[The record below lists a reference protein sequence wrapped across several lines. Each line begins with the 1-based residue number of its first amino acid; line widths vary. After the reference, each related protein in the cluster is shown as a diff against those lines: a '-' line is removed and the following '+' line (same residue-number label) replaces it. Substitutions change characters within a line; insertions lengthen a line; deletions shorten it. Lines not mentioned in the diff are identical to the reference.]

1 MMRVLMLVILMAM
14 RPLTGAGAEPPAP
27 VPAAVLPREQIEQA
41 LRVLE
46 NPAERARVIAT
57 LRALEA
63 AGPAAAYA
71 APVAIPLAPAPLA
84 APPLA
89 ATPLAAVPTPG
100 VAPSAAGTPPAAAT
114 PPGAAPPAASL
125 HAGPLPIPLAPHS
138 LGAAVVRTLSQRI
151 ADTLDSL
158 TASVV
163 AFVELPVIWEFSREI
178 AADPS
183 ARAHILHVALRVLV
197 IAAAG
202 LALEALTARA
212 LRRARAALAARAPGT
227 ALDEQAEEAPAP
239 DNAGLAAA
247 EAGAIEAEPLT
258 ALPRMMLRRLP
269 FALVNLVLELAP
281 LAVFAAVAYGIL
293 TARDYGYTTRLA
305 ILTVVN
311 AYVAARAVMALTRML
326 VAPASPRLRLV
337 AVSDALAGETQR
349 WVRRAALTG
358 IPGYALAE
366 ILLLFG
372 MPYAAHDLL
381 LKLVVLVLHLYL
393 VAIVLRARRR
403 ISALIAGPVE
413 AHGPFALLRR
423 RLAGS
428 WHLFAVFYIL
438 ALWLVWAFAVTDGY
452 MRLLRIFV
460 AAGVVLIGM
469 RVLNALV
476 LGAIERRFRLR
487 DDVAA
492 QAPWLAA
499 RMRHYLG
506 PVRWLVSATI
516 TVVALIALLEVWGVD
531 ALGWFGSDG
540 LGARLVS
547 ALTTIGFVLAGSLLV
562 WETVNIAI
570 QRRLHLLSL
579 HGNAPRAAR
588 IRTLLPMIRAALLVV
603 LLLFGGPLALSE
615 IGLNIAPLL
624 AGAGIVG
631 VAVGFGSQKLVQDFI
646 TGIFLLIE
654 NAMQVGDWVTVA
666 GVSGTVEALSIRTI
680 RLRDTDGSV
689 HIIPFS
695 AVTTVNNTNRGLG
708 NAPVHVV
715 VSAREDPDRVG
726 EALRD
731 IVREMR
737 HDPRF
742 QRGILGEL
750 QLWGVDKVEGSSVTI
765 AGQIIC
771 TDTARWSVQREFNRR
786 MKKRFDELG
795 FQLMNPVQTVLV
807 QGLETAAAP
816 ARATEARPEAAQ

>member
-1 MMRVLMLVILMAM
+1 MLRVFVLVILLAL
-14 RPLTGAGAEPPAP
+14 RPLTGAAAEPSSTP
-27 VPAAVLPREQIEQA
+27 VMPREQIEQA

-46 NPAERARVIAT
+46 DPAERARVIAM

-63 AGPAAAYA
+63 AAPAGAHG
-71 APVAIPLAPAPLA
+71 APLA
-84 APPLA
+84 APSA
-89 ATPLAAVPTPG
+89 AAAPATAGTRP
-100 VAPSAAGTPPAAAT
+100 AAGTPPAAAQA
-114 PPGAAPPAASL
+114 PAPPAPTPPAL

-138 LGAAVVRTLSQRI
+138 LGAAVVRTLSERI

-158 TASVV
+158 AASIA

-212 LRRARAALAARAPGT
+212 LRRARAALAARAPAT
-227 ALDEQAEEAPAP
+227 VPDEQEGEAAP
-239 DNAGLAAA
+239 DTAGQAAA
-247 EAGAIEAEPLT
+247 EAGEIEAEPLF
-258 ALPRMMLRRLP
+258 ALPRVMLRRLP
-269 FALVNLVLELAP
+269 FALANLALELVP

-293 TARDYGYTTRLA
+293 TARDYGYTTRLV

-311 AYVAARAVMALTRML
+311 AYVAAQAVMAFTRML
-326 VAPASPRLRLV
+326 VAPASPRLRLI
-337 AVSDALAGETQR
+337 AISDALATETQR
-349 WVRRAALTG
+349 WVHRAALTG
-358 IPGYALAE
+358 IPGFALAE

-393 VAIVLRARRR
+393 VVIVLRVRRR
-403 ISALIAGPVE
+403 ISALIAGPTE

-438 ALWLVWAFAVTDGY
+438 ALWLVWAFAVADGY
-452 MRLLRIFV
+452 MRLLRVFV
-460 AAGVVLIGM
+460 ATGVVLIGM
-469 RVLNALV
+469 RVLNAVL
-476 LGAIERRFRLR
+476 LGAIEHRFRLG
-487 DDVAA
+487 DDAA
-492 QAPWLAA
+492 ARAPWLAA

-506 PVRWLVSATI
+506 PVRGLISGAITI
-516 TVVALIALLEVWGVD
+516 VALIALLEAWGVD

-579 HGNAPRAAR
+579 HGNAARAAR
-588 IRTLLPMIRAALLVV
+588 IRTLLPMIRAALLAV

-680 RLRDTDGSV
+680 RLRDADGSV

-708 NAPVHVV
+708 NAPVRVV

-726 EALRD
+726 EALRE
-731 IVREMR
+731 IVSEMR

-795 FQLMNPVQTVLV
+795 FELMNPVQTVFV
-807 QGLETAAAP
+807 QRLEAAAAP
-816 ARATEARPEAAQ
+816 AAAAGARPEAAQ